1 MWLLQEVPGLRAAA
15 SNGDALFGTIDTWLL
30 WKVSDSAFAVI
41 TLFI

>member
-30 WKVSDSAFAVI
+30 WKVSVCTCKYRI
-41 TLFI
+41 VL